1 MRATEPGARVA
12 REFGRAMQA
21 LHARTGGDAACAAI
35 VGRFATLA
43 WRAADAGHVCVDV
56 ADAAEREALARSP
69 VVGPSG
75 DPRPLVLDRGALYLH
90 RLWRAETA
98 LAQSVRALDVAA
110 PLPGCDDPVRVV
122 AEVFGRADAD
132 DPQQRAVACALRH
145 RLTVLSGGPGTGKTT
160 TLARLVVAFA
170 RAAPQARIAYA
181 APTGKAAARLAQSL
195 GAQLAVLDP
204 SGVLRARL
212 PAAGQTVHRLL
223 GARTD
228 GHAGTPMPLDEDLV
242 IVDEASMLDIE
253 LAARLLG
260 SIGPTARLVLA
271 GDRDQLA
278 SVEAGAVFADLC
290 AASLAGVVVL
300 ERNYRQQDAPDIAAF
315 AAAIRARADD
325 ARSAAAAGT
334 GAGAP
339 AGAGAPIDWPP
350 TIALAAPDAG
360 AIVDEALHAWRDAF
374 DALAAGAGAQ
384 QVLAACD
391 RHRVLAAMREG
402 PFGVDALNAAIAIR
416 VRGRAPGSGNPDWY
430 AGRLAMVTKNEPGLG
445 LFNGDVGVCLP
456 HPGSDAR
463 DNDLVVAFDGPAG
476 LRLFPIL
483 QMPACQ
489 DAWALTVHK
498 SQGSEFESVALVP
511 APAGHPL
518 ATRELV
524 YTGITRARRRLS
536 VWGSREAIEQAALH
550 PTQRHGRLAQR
561 LAGA

>member
-1 MRATEPGARVA
+1 MMRASEPGARVA

-21 LHARTGGDAACAAI
+21 LHARTGGDAASAAA
-35 VGRFATLA
+35 VGRFAALA

-56 ADAAEREALARSP
+56 DDAAEREMLALSP

-75 DPRPLVLDRGALYLH
+75 EPRPLVLERGALYLH

-98 LAQSVRALDVAA
+98 LARAVRALDVAA
-110 PLPGCDDPVRVV
+110 PLPGCEDPARVV
-122 AEVFGRADAD
+122 GEVFGRVDAD
-132 DPQQRAVACALRH
+132 DPQQRALACALLR

-170 RAAPQARIAYA
+170 RAVPQARIAYA

-195 GAQLAVLDP
+195 GAQLAALDP
-204 SGVLRARL
+204 SGALRARL

-223 GARTD
+223 GPRVDDPGCA
-228 GHAGTPMPLDEDLV
+228 PMPLDEDLV

-253 LAARLLG
+253 LSSRLLE
-260 SIGPTARLVLA
+260 SIGPGARLVLA

-290 AASLAGVVVL
+290 AAPLGGVVVL
-300 ERNYRQQDAPDIAAF
+300 ERNYRQQDAPDIGAL
-315 AAAIRARADD
+315 AAAIRARAAD
-325 ARSAAAAGT
+325 
-334 GAGAP
+334 AGA
-339 AGAGAPIDWPP
+339 AIDWPA
-350 TIALAAPDAG
+350 TIALAAPEPA
-360 AIVDEALHAWRDAF
+360 AIVEEALHAWRDAF
-374 DALAAGAGAQ
+374 DAVVAGAGPQ
-384 QVLAACD
+384 QVLAAYD

-402 PFGVDALNAAIAIR
+402 PLGVDALNAAIAM
-416 VRGRAPGSGNPDWY
+416 RARRLAAGTGSPDWY

-456 HPGSDAR
+456 HRQGGAR
-463 DNDLVVAFDGPAG
+463 DADLVVAFDGPAG
-476 LRLFPIL
+476 VRLFPVL

-524 YTGITRARRRLS
+524 YTGVTRARRRLS
-536 VWGSREAIEQAALH
+536 VWGSRDAIEQAALR
-550 PTQRHGRLAQR
+550 PTERHGRLAER